1 MTSSDPPPPG
11 DVRPNFDAE
20 TLAEMLRAFRS
31 HTGTKNPEGP
41 TPPQPPRP
49 GQNADVTGAR
59 PLNLEST
66 PAKNLAVTST
76 VKPNVF
82 APRLPTARATH
93 QSDGPMSE
101 DMLSAV
107 SGNSMTTELHTE
119 VATYIPN
126 SQAMYIILDD
136 MDRNMSQ
143 TKRWLDN
150 SYGWIPQYSRLYFGV
165 LFIVQNLRAQR
176 DGGNLSFEMINLL
189 DTFERVFSLGNLLI
203 PGPLVPIFKS
213 ISSSRIDNDVYG
225 NVCPTLPD
233 KPSMSANGVVLPT
246 PSVDLIKWHVPTVP
260 AIFDEICTLAFLQQ
274 GTQDIYAQIL
284 RSGNSPGAFGTAFTA
299 ASPATDAFNMP
310 GMMSPIPMPTH
321 AVDSFYTCVSSFSFP
336 APMPNAS
343 LRAGINNWFDYC
355 RLSTGNTTHMDWM
368 SKLSSTM
375 SVYAQFFNGTMPLGD
390 IASSSLPTGQI
401 YGNYVADSL
410 PTKEITTT
418 AITVPSAPE
427 ARFYRKPSGFTAEAK
442 FFSNSLSIP
451 EIEEWRQMLAQ
462 TNCKHNALTDTVPDL
477 YRTGTFW
484 NIPKV
489 RESNAI
495 KPLIG
500 VPNIIS
506 RKFHRTSRDDSL

>member
-1 MTSSDPPPPG
+1 
-11 DVRPNFDAE
+11 
-20 TLAEMLRAFRS
+20 
-31 HTGTKNPEGP
+31 
-41 TPPQPPRP
+41 
-49 GQNADVTGAR
+49 
-59 PLNLEST
+59 
-66 PAKNLAVTST
+66 
-76 VKPNVF
+76 
-82 APRLPTARATH
+82 
-93 QSDGPMSE
+93 MSE

-126 SQAMYIILDD
+126 SHALYIVLDD

-165 LFIVQNLRAQR
+165 LFIVQILRAQR

-213 ISSSRIDNDVYG
+213 ISSSRVDNDVYG

-233 KPSMSANGVVLPT
+233 TPSMSANGVTIPT
-246 PSVDLIKWHVPTVP
+246 PSSPLIKWHIPAIP
-260 AIFDEICTLAFLQQ
+260 AIFDEICTLSHLQK
-274 GTQDIYAQIL
+274 GTNDIYASIL
-284 RSGNSPGAFGTAFTA
+284 QTGNQPGAFGVAFTA
-299 ASPATDAFNMP
+299 ASQASDAFNMP

-321 AVDSFYTCVSSFSFP
+321 AIDSFYTCVSSFSFP
-336 APMPNAS
+336 APVDNTTLQP
-343 LRAGINNWFDYC
+343 GIKNWFDYC
-355 RLSTGNTTHMDWM
+355 RLSTGSTTHMDWM

-375 SVYAQFFNGTMPLGD
+375 SVYAQFFNGTTPLGD

-401 YGNYVADSL
+401 YGNYEPRSL
-410 PTKEITTT
+410 PTEPVSST
-418 AITVPSAPE
+418 AISVPQTPE
-427 ARFYRKPSGFTAEAK
+427 ARFFRKPSGFIAEAK

-451 EIEEWRQMLAQ
+451 EVEEWRQMLSQ
-462 TNCKHNALTDTVPDL
+462 TNCKHNALINATPDT

-484 NIPKV
+484 SLPKV
-489 RESNAI
+489 RESNPI
-495 KPLIG
+495 KVLIG